1 MNIQLLSERVLLV
14 TAAVV
19 TSAIAAGET
28 IRYDFARELPQWT
41 IAPAGTIEATAI
53 AGGVRLKVVQA
64 QNRGRRRISSGEDV
78 AQRQGDR
85 TLFLRRHHRP
95 DETETPL

>member
-64 QNRGRRRISSGEDV
+64 QNRGDGALVRRGKLPLSS
-78 AQRQGDR
+78 DR
-85 TLFLRRHHRP
+85 FAFSA
-95 DETETPL
+95 